1 MSELENNLE
10 ALKEAVIKGKKND
23 AVALTQRALDNGAIP
38 AEIVSK
44 YLIPALD
51 IVGKKFE
58 AKKIFVPEMM
68 IAARAMQGCLELIK
82 PLLPKDDTK
91 KLGTVLIGTVFG
103 DLHDIGKN
111 LVVMM
116 LESAGFNIVDIGVN
130 VPPEKFVEEARKN
143 SADIVGMS
151 SLLTTGDPYV
161 KATIEA
167 VKNSDLAA
175 SVKIICGGAALTP
188 KFVNACG
195 ADRYVPDAASAV
207 TTVKE
212 LLGIGAN

>member
-1 MSELENNLE
+1 MSEMENNLE
-10 ALKEAVIKGKKND
+10 ALKEAIIKGKKND
-23 AVALTQRALDNGAIP
+23 AIALTRKVLDSGAIP
-38 AEIVSK
+38 TQVVSK
-44 YLIPALD
+44 YMIPALD

-68 IAARAMQGCLELIK
+68 IAARAMNACLELIK
-82 PLLPKDDTK
+82 PLLSKDDTK

-111 LVVMM
+111 LVIMM
-116 LESAGFNIVDIGVN
+116 VESAGFNVVDIGVN
-130 VPPEKFVEEARKN
+130 VPPEKFVEEARRHN
-143 SADIVGMS
+143 ADIIGMS

-161 KATIEA
+161 KSTVEA
-167 VKNSDLAA
+167 IKASDIAEKVK
-175 SVKIICGGAALTP
+175 VICGGAALTP

-207 TTVKE
+207 TTIKE
-212 LLGIGAN
+212 LLGIGM